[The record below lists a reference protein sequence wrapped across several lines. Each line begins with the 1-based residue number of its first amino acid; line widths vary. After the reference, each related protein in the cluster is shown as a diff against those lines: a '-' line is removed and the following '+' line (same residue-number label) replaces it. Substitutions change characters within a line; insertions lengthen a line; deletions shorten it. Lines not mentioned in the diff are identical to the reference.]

1 MGRSRRAA
9 GAVVSSPDFI
19 AMMKKACRD
28 FRVGHEWALL
38 EAIHLCLEYDEV
50 APAWVKVAFRYKF
63 AKVKGLQ
70 VTSWDDVFGRPLKK
84 GAQLAAAQRNITLG
98 IPILDIVGKRY
109 IAGESLKKDL
119 FESIAEDLT
128 EAGLERGG
136 KVIWKKGE
144 KIGGTAVWEI
154 YKDAATRFCGGPKEY
169 KKILRMCRPRNSGK
183 I

>member
-9 GAVVSSPDFI
+9 GAVVSSLDFI

-28 FRVGHEWALL
+28 FRAGHEWALL

-119 FESIAEDLT
+119 FRVHRRRSDGGGIRK
-128 EAGLERGG
+128 GRRGRME
-136 KVIWKKGE
+136 KGRE
-144 KIGGTAVWEI
+144 NRRHGRVGN
-154 YKDAATRFCGGPKEY
+154 
-169 KKILRMCRPRNSGK
+169 L
-183 I
+183 